1 MRPAFDPEAR
11 GGENLSYLDGFWY
24 FRGEVG
30 RGVAPPPEPVKGQA
44 MTRSSRALAAAALV
58 LLLSSPARPD
68 DPALSPRSVT
78 VLDVHRF
85 RPAEGPSSGP
95 AVYYEV
101 VEDPVGPIL
110 RSSYRPGM
118 ETVTMGIE
126 VPEALRKR
134 VRLLRW
140 RWRVRAFPTGGD
152 ECRGGYGDSPASV
165 AAAFKRG
172 FKWYI
177 LRFVWST
184 ASPLGA
190 VCDKKR
196 NLFLARDTIVL
207 ERGGA
212 AGVWLNE
219 VVDVHQSFLNHFVGG
234 DPNAD
239 VPDLVGIAVL
249 SDGDQTRSES
259 GADFAGFELEY

>member
-1 MRPAFDPEAR
+1 
-11 GGENLSYLDGFWY
+11 
-24 FRGEVG
+24 
-30 RGVAPPPEPVKGQA
+30 
-44 MTRSSRALAAAALV
+44 MTRSSWARAAAALV

-68 DPALSPRSVT
+68 DAALPPRSVT

-85 RPAEGPSSGP
+85 RPAEGPTSGP

-126 VPEALRKR
+126 VPEALRQR

-140 RWRVRAFPTGGD
+140 RWRVRAFPAGGD
-152 ECRGGYGDSPASV
+152 ECRAGYGDSPASV
-165 AAAFKRG
+165 AVAFKRG

-196 NLFLARDTIVL
+196 SLFLARDTIVL
-207 ERGGA
+207 ERAGA
-212 AGVWLNE
+212 PGVWLNE
-219 VVDVHQSFLNHFVGG
+219 VVDVHQSFINHFARG

-239 VPDLVGIAVL
+239 VPDFVGVAVL

>member
-11 GGENLSYLDGFWY
+11 GGENLSYLAGFWY
-24 FRGEVG
+24 LRDETTGALHRRWSPLRV
-30 RGVAPPPEPVKGQA
+30 RA
-44 MTRSSRALAAAALV
+44 MTRSSRARAAAALV

-68 DPALSPRSVT
+68 DAALPPRSVT

-101 VEDPVGPIL
+101 VQDPVGPIL

-118 ETVTMGIE
+118 ETVTMAVE

-212 AGVWLNE
+212 PGVWLNE
-219 VVDVHQSFLNHFVGG
+219 VVDVHQSFLNHFERG

-239 VPDLVGIAVL
+239 VPDFVGVAVL
-249 SDGDQTRSES
+249 SDGNQTRSES
-259 GADFAGFELEY
+259 GADFAAFELEY